1 MDKTILETARQF
13 GFEARIENEINLSRM
28 DKFIVCGM
36 GGSLL
41 AAGLIKDWI
50 PEMDIIGHRDYGL
63 PKLAQED
70 LENRLIIFSS
80 YSGNTEEPIDG
91 YLKAKQL
98 GLKMAVIATGGKL
111 LEMAKADGVAYI
123 QMPNWEMQP
132 RSAIGLSLVSL
143 AKMLG
148 HNELLMELNKLS
160 ENLIPENIEN
170 LGKEL
175 AVNLYGKVPNVYTAE
190 TNKTLGYIWKVNFNE
205 TAKIP
210 AFCNVIP
217 ELNHNEMNGFDG
229 GEATLN
235 LTNNFCFIFLNDANN
250 GEKIKQ
256 RMMVTGK
263 MLEDRDLKVVRVELD
278 GNNKYI
284 RTINSILLAEFTA
297 YYLAKNYGV
306 DAERVEMVE
315 EFKKML

>member
-1 MDKTILETARQF
+1 VP
-13 GFEARIENEINLSRM
+13 
-28 DKFIVCGM
+28 IVY
-36 GGSLL
+36 
-41 AAGLIKDWI
+41 A
-50 PEMDIIGHRDYGL
+50 
-63 PKLAQED
+63 
-70 LENRLIIFSS
+70 
-80 YSGNTEEPIDG
+80 
-91 YLKAKQL
+91 
-98 GLKMAVIATGGKL
+98 
-111 LEMAKADGVAYI
+111 
-123 QMPNWEMQP
+123 
-132 RSAIGLSLVSL
+132 
-143 AKMLG
+143 
-148 HNELLMELNKLS
+148 
-160 ENLIPENIEN
+160 
-170 LGKEL
+170 
-175 AVNLYGKVPNVYTAE
+175 AE

-229 GEATLN
+229 GEATSN

-256 RMMVTGK
+256 RMIVTQK
-263 MLEDRDLKVVRVELD
+263 MLEDRGLKVIRVELD

-306 DAERVEMVE
+306 EAEKVEMVE